1 MSKANHSEQRRLL
14 MLNEPIGKVIT
25 KMAFPTIVAFLIT
38 SIYSLA
44 DTYFV
49 SLWGGDD
56 PAATAAVSVNA
67 SLDQLIM
74 MCGSML
80 AMGANSYIAR
90 LLGEGKDRKASQVL
104 STSFFIAFGLGLMLL
119 VFGTIYMIPM
129 VNLLGATDT
138 CRQYAVDY
146 ATYILIAAPFMSA
159 SFVMNQCLRSEGS
172 ATLSMIGMGF
182 GGILNCILDPIFIFQ
197 LDMGVKGAS
206 LATAISKLVSF
217 SILIFPY
224 VFKRSLLRL
233 SLRHFRPTWD
243 IIKNVT
249 SVGSSSLFRNGLAVI
264 AAILLNNL
272 ADSDPLLAGLG
283 VSNKIMMFPFCIILG
298 FGNGFQPVAG
308 FNWGARRYDRVQE
321 SYRFSGKVALIGAGI
336 MALVIALGS
345 DLLIQ
350 LFSGTDQEMRKFGM
364 FCIITQCV
372 ALPIHAWVAIV
383 NMFCVGLG
391 NAKGA
396 LVLSIARQ
404 GTCFLPLL
412 YPMSWICGDYG
423 LCSIQALADVL
434 SLGFAIPLAISM
446 CKKVRQAQ
454 QISV

>member
-90 LLGEGKDRKASQVL
+90 LLGEGKDKKASQVL
-104 STSFFIAFGLGLMLL
+104 STSFFIAFGLGLLLL

-146 ATYILIAAPFMSA
+146 ATYILIAAPFMAA

-172 ATLSMIGMGF
+172 ATLSMLGMGF
-182 GGILNCILDPIFIFQ
+182 GGILNCILDPI
-197 LDMGVKGAS
+197 LPPPYLNWSAS
-206 LATAISKLVSF
+206 AF
-217 SILIFPY
+217 
-224 VFKRSLLRL
+224 
-233 SLRHFRPTWD
+233 
-243 IIKNVT
+243 
-249 SVGSSSLFRNGLAVI
+249 
-264 AAILLNNL
+264 
-272 ADSDPLLAGLG
+272 
-283 VSNKIMMFPFCIILG
+283 
-298 FGNGFQPVAG
+298 
-308 FNWGARRYDRVQE
+308 
-321 SYRFSGKVALIGAGI
+321 
-336 MALVIALGS
+336 
-345 DLLIQ
+345 
-350 LFSGTDQEMRKFGM
+350 
-364 FCIITQCV
+364 
-372 ALPIHAWVAIV
+372 
-383 NMFCVGLG
+383 
-391 NAKGA
+391 
-396 LVLSIARQ
+396 
-404 GTCFLPLL
+404 
-412 YPMSWICGDYG
+412 
-423 LCSIQALADVL
+423 
-434 SLGFAIPLAISM
+434 
-446 CKKVRQAQ
+446 
-454 QISV
+454 

>member
-90 LLGEGKDRKASQVL
+90 LLGEGKDKKASQVL

-172 ATLSMIGMGF
+172 ATLSMLGMGF

-233 SLRHFRPTWD
+233 SLRNFRPNWD
-243 IIKNVT
+243 IIKNVA

-321 SYRFSGKVALIGAGI
+321 SYRFSGKVALIGAGT
-336 MALVIALGS
+336 MALIIALGS
-345 DLLIQ
+345 DILIQ

-396 LVLSIARQ
+396 LALSTARQ
-404 GTCFLPLL
+404 GSCFLPLL
-412 YPMSWICGDYG
+412 YPMAWIFGDYG

-434 SLGFAIPLAISM
+434 SLALAIPLAISM
-446 CKKVRQAQ
+446 VKKVRQAQ
-454 QISV
+454 QTSV